1 MRLRLGFQPSITTL
15 FVTAVLFVGLTLVYL
30 SFDRATS
37 ITRSAASAF
46 VDRVAQH
53 TTDRVETEFKMVI
66 DLVTV
71 IGQLPTVES
80 ATISHNP
87 RLYAILAAMLRNT
100 PQLYSLYIGYDDGD
114 FLEMD
119 ALERGSAAA
128 RVAMGAPENAAFRVV
143 VITRTGD
150 QRTISRRFLSSE
162 LALLARSEAPADYD
176 PRERPW
182 YRDASEESAGIVTEP
197 YVFGTGQVGYTARVP
212 FEAARRGVVGGDI
225 LIGEIEAFL
234 RDQKLGETGVAF
246 LFDNPGRIV
255 AHPRMSALLK
265 GAAGPDGKLELP
277 LLAAADVVN
286 VTGPA
291 AAWRGGGSA
300 QQFFR
305 SGERT
310 YVAAFRTIDTAR
322 SAGLNLAVVAP
333 LDEFFGEI
341 EAARRSLF
349 MVAIGFVAATLPVA
363 VLIGWLLS
371 GALRRIAVETDRIQ
385 RFDLDDDSGQV
396 RSVIREIDDLGRSVA
411 TMRTVVRAFSS
422 FVPKRLVQRLVET
435 GDAFRLGGT
444 RREVTVMFTDIVGF
458 TAITENADPEQV
470 MLYTSRY
477 LAALS
482 DAVMANGGTVDK
494 FVGDAVMAIWNA
506 PSDDPDHVVHAC
518 AGALACREANTALN
532 EAFAREGW
540 PPYRTRFGLHTG
552 EAVVGNIGS
561 ADRMNYTVL
570 GATVNLAAR
579 LEALNKEHGTEILV
593 SEAVVARASG
603 GFDFRFVDTVRPKG
617 FEEPV
622 RIFELQTR

>member
-37 ITRSAASAF
+37 ITRSAASTF

-66 DLVTV
+66 DLVT
-71 IGQLPTVES
+71 ILGQLPTVES
-80 ATISHNP
+80 ATISDNP

-100 PQLYSLYIGYDDGD
+100 PQLYSLYVGYDDGD

-128 RVAMGAPENAAFRVV
+128 RAAMAAPEGAAFRVV
-143 VITRTGD
+143 VITRIGD
-150 QRTISRRFLSSE
+150 GRIISRRFLSPE
-162 LALLARSEAPADYD
+162 LAVLARAEGPADYD

-182 YRDASEESAGIVTEP
+182 YRDAFEESAGVVTEP
-197 YVFGTGQVGYTARVP
+197 YVFGSGQVGYTARVP
-212 FEAARRGVVGGDI
+212 FEATRRGVVGGDI

-291 AAWRGGGSA
+291 VAWRGGGSA

-385 RFDLDDDSGQV
+385 RFDIDDDPRQV

-518 AGALACREANTALN
+518 AGALACREANTAL
-532 EAFAREGW
+532 
-540 PPYRTRFGLHTG
+540 
-552 EAVVGNIGS
+552 
-561 ADRMNYTVL
+561 
-570 GATVNLAAR
+570 
-579 LEALNKEHGTEILV
+579 
-593 SEAVVARASG
+593 
-603 GFDFRFVDTVRPKG
+603 
-617 FEEPV
+617 
-622 RIFELQTR
+622 